1 MTRYVRDKH
10 ICLAECHLTMA
21 EERGA
26 KKTEVEA
33 VQEFLG
39 TALAATIATL
49 VFFDQL
55 WKLAEEHRPTLRER
69 LTWLPRM
76 LYYRAVYAAE
86 KLRERFAE
94 WLKREVCEKRCDC
107 VCY

>member
-10 ICLAECHLTMA
+10 ICLAEPYLTMA

-39 TALAATIATL
+39 TALAATIAAL
-49 VFFDQL
+49 VLSDQL
-55 WKLAEEHRPTLRER
+55 WTLAEARRPTLWER
-69 LTWLPRM
+69 IAWLPRM
-76 LYYRAVYAAE
+76 LYYRAAYAAE
-86 KLRERFAE
+86 KLKEKIVE
-94 WLKREVCEKRCDC
+94 WIKSEVCEKRCDC

>member
-1 MTRYVRDKH
+1 
-10 ICLAECHLTMA
+10 MA
-21 EERGA
+21 EERG
-26 KKTEVEA
+26 KTEAEVVQA

-49 VFFDQL
+49 VISDQL
-55 WKLAEEHRPTLRER
+55 WTLAEARRPTLRER

-86 KLRERFAE
+86 KLKEKVVE
-94 WLKREVCEKRCDC
+94 WVKSEVCEKRCDC